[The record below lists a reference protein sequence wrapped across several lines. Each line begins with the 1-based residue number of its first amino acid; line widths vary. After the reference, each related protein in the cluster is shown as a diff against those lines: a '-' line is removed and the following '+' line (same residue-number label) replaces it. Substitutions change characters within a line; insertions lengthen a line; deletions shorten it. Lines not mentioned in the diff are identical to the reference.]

1 MQGRGVA
8 AAGKR
13 GNVIGINRLSPA
25 LLGLVIANAAV
36 FVAGLVHNAVNA
48 YQFDALQERLVAQGL
63 TPDAICFVLTAG
75 LGAIS
80 LDAEARRHFSNSTE
94 FMRCRRQAEHVGP

>member
-1 MQGRGVA
+1 MV
-8 AAGKR
+8 GKR

-25 LLGLVIANAAV
+25 VLGLVIANAAV

-48 YQFDALQERLVAQGL
+48 YKLGVLEERLVAQGL